1 MRFRTAKLS
10 ILVPADAGHA
20 SLRAKAERM
29 TPNAPRG
36 T

>member
-1 MRFRTAKLS
+1 MRSSTAL
-10 ILVPADAGHA
+10 ILTLVPDTGHEA